1 MKKFLSP
8 FWLYPIIT
16 FTLCVLGVLNDGS
29 PEAMIALLI
38 VTAISWLFAGYCL
51 GFEDGKEFL

>member
-1 MKKFLSP
+1 MKKFLSLL
-8 FWLYPIIT
+8 WLCSIIT
-16 FTLCVLGVLNDGS
+16 FTLCVLGVLNDES

-38 VTAISWLFAGYCL
+38 VTAISCVFAGYWS